1 MRKIFLAVLLSA
13 FAVPS
18 VVLAQGFPGGMT
30 PELQAQMQTLR
41 TNAATAAYAA
51 MSVDHRTKVQA
62 IITSFNNGG
71 VTIPDAVKQI
81 DAILTPAEAAAI
93 LDQGQKAREAMRA
106 AFMAAAAA
114 SGATPPPR
122 RPDAGQGQGENA
134 PRRPPDAGR
143 VMLSIAASQD
153 ALRAAMQP

>member
-30 PELQAQMQTLR
+30 PELQAQLQTVR

-51 MSVDHRTKVQA
+51 LSADHRTKVQA

-106 AFMAAAAA
+106 AFMAAAGGA
-114 SGATPPPR
+114 SPPPMR
-122 RPDAGQGQGENA
+122 RPEAGQGQGENG
-134 PRRPPDAGR
+134 PRRPPTAGR